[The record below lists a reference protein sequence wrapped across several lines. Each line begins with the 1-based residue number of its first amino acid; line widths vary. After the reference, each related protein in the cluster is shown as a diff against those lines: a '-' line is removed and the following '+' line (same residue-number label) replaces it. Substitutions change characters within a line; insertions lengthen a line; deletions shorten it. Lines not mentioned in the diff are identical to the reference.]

1 MPAWLDRVL
10 RRSAAPTFSAA
21 AGGATSPPSGGPVGE
36 RASARVGRY
45 GYSSSLSRDEAVDAT
60 PQSVQQIFDLA
71 AAGKTSRLIDLYKH
85 TRLKDS
91 RLDTV
96 CATRVRAIDGRPWAV
111 KPPPGYESDPAALEV
126 ARNVTTI
133 LNGTRGLSTLV
144 SHLGHGVLE
153 HLAVL
158 QHRWSRNDRGWWV
171 TQPEWLHPNRFG
183 WRLPDVVP
191 TWADTESGLDDVGK
205 PVAGRALAEWPDR
218 FVVFSPV
225 AGRSDYPWMRGAM
238 RARVAHSVAK
248 RFGFRWWL
256 KMIERWG
263 QPQVYAERSDEMG
276 TSTEVDD
283 EILKALRTLGT
294 DWRATVPKGV
304 ELKSIPV
311 QVVTDLHSRFV
322 EHADREDGI
331 AVLGQN
337 LTTEVAKGGSYAAA
351 KAHQSVRLDILAGDL
366 VELGECITDQWIEP
380 LVRFNWPGAPVP
392 YLEFLIGLRDPIT
405 VQEFQA
411 GFCDVDTW
419 RGSKGYEPEP
429 DGRGKRYFTGAAPIT
444 RTVSGTPAGDPSAD
458 PIEVDVTELE
468 QSAGQG
474 EAAPAEAGDV
484 AKEAAS
490 NGAVVADLA
499 FNGAQV
505 QALQGMVTAV
515 GVDLAPRAAE
525 LIITTAFPSVDEATA
540 REMVG
545 EQQTFSAAK
554 PTASAAPAQ
563 STPAEGT

>member
-10 RRSAAPTFSAA
+10 GRPTTPRFAA
-21 AGGATSPPSGGPVGE
+21 AAASAPPSGPAPGT
-36 RASARVGRY
+36 RASGPRGPY
-45 GYSSSLSRDEAVDAT
+45 GWRNSSALSIDEAVDAT
-60 PQSVQQIFDLA
+60 PQTVQQIFDLA
-71 AAGKTSRLIDLYKH
+71 ATGKTSRLIDLYKH

-91 RLDTV
+91 RLDAV
-96 CATRVRAIDGRPWAV
+96 CSTRVRAIDGRPWVV
-111 KPPPGYESDPAALEV
+111 KPPPGLEQDAAAIEI
-126 ARNVTTI
+126 ARNVTSI
-133 LNGTRGLSTLV
+133 LNETRGLSTII

-153 HLAVL
+153 HVAVA
-158 QHRWSRNDRGWWV
+158 QHRWTRNARGWWV

-191 TWADTESGLDDVGK
+191 VWADTETGLDESGK
-205 PVAGRALAEWPDR
+205 PVASRALSEWPDR
-218 FVVFSPV
+218 FVVFAPV

-238 RARVAHSVAK
+238 RSRAAASVAK

-263 QPQVYAERSDEMG
+263 QPQVYAERSDELG
-276 TSTEVDD
+276 TGSGTEVDD
-283 EILKALRTLGT
+283 AVLKALRTLGT
-294 DWRATVPKGV
+294 DWRATVPKGT
-304 ELKSIPV
+304 ELKAIPV
-311 QVVTDLHSRFV
+311 QVVTDLHSRFI
-322 EHADREDGI
+322 EHANSEDGI
-331 AVLGQN
+331 AILGQN

-419 RGSKGYEPEP
+419 RASKGYEPEP
-429 DGRGKRYFTGAAPIT
+429 DGRGKRYFSGAAPVT
-444 RTVSGTPAGDPSAD
+444 RVVSGTPADDPAAD
-458 PIEVDVTELE
+458 PIDVEIAEPE
-468 QSAGQG
+468 QSSTS
-474 EAAPAEAGDV
+474 ETPAEAEDV

-545 EQQTFSAAK
+545 EQQTFSATHKVTQPQA
-554 PTASAAPAQ
+554 AQ
-563 STPAEGT
+563 SATTEGT